1 MDCKKEVEDRVNW
14 IREILANAHANGIV
28 IGNSGGKDCT
38 LVEILSKMA
47 TDNVLSVIMPC
58 ESKRNYNI
66 DREHALLVADKYGIK
81 TIEVDITDAKL
92 ALKSALAPIIGEAVP
107 MAYGNMNPRLRMT
120 VLYTVAQTYN
130 YLVAG
135 TGNASERFMGYF
147 TKWGDGAFDFNPIA
161 DLTVAEIYEMLEYLD
176 APREIIDKAPSAGL
190 FDGQTDEDEM
200 GVKYSDVDEYIKT
213 GKSANQDKIIGA
225 NKRTEHKRVP
235 SPIYK
240 R

>member
-1 MDCKKEVEDRVNW
+1 MDCKKEVENRVNW
-14 IREILANAHANGIV
+14 IREILANAHSNGIV

-58 ESKRNYNI
+58 ESKRNYKI
-66 DREHALLVADKYGIK
+66 DRDHALLVADKYGIK

-92 ALKSALAPIIGEAVP
+92 ALKSVLVPIIGENVP

-120 VLYTVAQTYN
+120 VLYTIAQTYN

-161 DLTVAEIYEMLEYLD
+161 DLTVAEVYEMLEYLE

-213 GKSANQDKIIGA
+213 GNCANQDKIIGV
-225 NKRTEHKRVP
+225 NKRTEHKRVA

>member
-1 MDCKKEVEDRVNW
+1 MDCKKEVENRVNW
-14 IREILANAHANGIV
+14 IREILAKAHANGIV

-38 LVEILSKMA
+38 LVEILSKMV

-66 DREHALLVADKYGIK
+66 DRDHALLVAEKYDIK
-81 TIEVDITDAKL
+81 TIEVDITEAKL
-92 ALKSALAPIIGEAVP
+92 ALKSALTPIIGEEVP

-120 VLYTVAQTYN
+120 VLYTIAQTYN

-161 DLTVAEIYEMLEYLD
+161 DLTVAEVYEMLEYLE

-213 GKSANQDKIIGA
+213 GKCANQDKIIGA

>member
-1 MDCKKEVEDRVNW
+1 MDCKKEVENRVNW

>member
-1 MDCKKEVEDRVNW
+1 MDCKKEVENRVNW
-14 IREILANAHANGIV
+14 IREILAKAHANGIV

-38 LVEILSKMA
+38 LVEILSKMV

-66 DREHALLVADKYGIK
+66 DRDHALLVAEKYDIK
-81 TIEVDITDAKL
+81 TIEVDITEAKL
-92 ALKSALAPIIGEAVP
+92 ALKSALTPIIGEEVP

-120 VLYTVAQTYN
+120 VLYTIAQTYN

-161 DLTVAEIYEMLEYLD
+161 DLTVAEVYEMLEYLE

-213 GKSANQDKIIGA
+213 GKCNNQDKILSA

>member
-1 MDCKKEVEDRVNW
+1 MDCKKEVENRVNW
-14 IREILANAHANGIV
+14 IREILAKAHANGIV

-66 DREHALLVADKYGIK
+66 DRDHALLVAEKYDIK
-81 TIEVDITDAKL
+81 TIEIDITEAKL
-92 ALKSALAPIIGEAVP
+92 ALKSALTPIIGEEVP

-120 VLYTVAQTYN
+120 VLYTIAQTYN

-161 DLTVAEIYEMLEYLD
+161 DLTVAEVYEMLEYLE

-213 GKSANQDKIIGA
+213 GKCANQDKIIGA

>member
-1 MDCKKEVEDRVNW
+1 MDCKKEVENRVNW
-14 IREILANAHANGIV
+14 IREMLAKAHANGVV

-47 TDNVLSVIMPC
+47 TNNVLSVIMPC

-66 DREHALLVADKYGIK
+66 DRDHALLVAEKYDIK
-81 TIEVDITDAKL
+81 TIEVDITEAKL
-92 ALKSALAPIIGEAVP
+92 ALKSTLTPIIGEDVP

-120 VLYTVAQTYN
+120 VLYTIAQTYN

-161 DLTVAEIYEMLEYLD
+161 DLTVAEVYEMLEYLK

-213 GKSANQDKIIGA
+213 GKCNNHDKILSA

>member
-14 IREILANAHANGIV
+14 IREILAEAHANGIV

-66 DREHALLVADKYGIK
+66 DRDHALLVADKYDIK

>member
-1 MDCKKEVEDRVNW
+1 MDCKKEVENRVNW
-14 IREILANAHANGIV
+14 IREMLANAHANGIV

-92 ALKSALAPIIGEAVP
+92 ALKSALVPIIGEEVP

-161 DLTVAEIYEMLEYLD
+161 DLTVAEVYEMLEYLD

-213 GKSANQDKIIGA
+213 GKCANQDKIIGA

>member
-1 MDCKKEVEDRVNW
+1 MDCKKEVENRVNW

-66 DREHALLVADKYGIK
+66 DRDHALLVAEKYDIK
-81 TIEVDITDAKL
+81 TIEVDITEAKL
-92 ALKSALAPIIGEAVP
+92 ALKSALTPIIGEEVP

-120 VLYTVAQTYN
+120 VLYTIAQTYN

-161 DLTVAEIYEMLEYLD
+161 DLTVAEVYEMLEYLE

-213 GKSANQDKIIGA
+213 GKCNNHDKILSA

>member
-1 MDCKKEVEDRVNW
+1 MDCKKEVENRVNW

-66 DREHALLVADKYGIK
+66 DRDHALLVAEKYDIK
-81 TIEVDITDAKL
+81 TIEVDITEAKL
-92 ALKSALAPIIGEAVP
+92 ALKSALTPIIGEEVP

-120 VLYTVAQTYN
+120 VLYAIAQTYN

-161 DLTVAEIYEMLEYLD
+161 DLTVAEVYEMLEYLE

-213 GKSANQDKIIGA
+213 GKCNNHDKILSA

>member
-1 MDCKKEVEDRVNW
+1 M
-14 IREILANAHANGIV
+14 LANAHANGIV

-92 ALKSALAPIIGEAVP
+92 ALKSALVPIIGEEVP

-161 DLTVAEIYEMLEYLD
+161 DLTVAEVYEMLEYLD

-213 GKSANQDKIIGA
+213 GKCANQDKIIGA

>member
-1 MDCKKEVEDRVNW
+1 MDCKKEVENRVNW
-14 IREILANAHANGIV
+14 IREILAEAHANGIV

>member
-1 MDCKKEVEDRVNW
+1 MDCKKEVENRVNW
-14 IREILANAHANGIV
+14 IREILANAHSNGIV

-58 ESKRNYNI
+58 ESKRNYKI
-66 DREHALLVADKYGIK
+66 DRDHALLVADKYGIK
-81 TIEVDITDAKL
+81 TIEVDITEAKL
-92 ALKSALAPIIGEAVP
+92 ALKSALVPIIGETVP

-120 VLYTVAQTYN
+120 VLYTIAQTYN

-161 DLTVAEIYEMLEYLD
+161 DLTVAEVYEMLEYLE

-213 GKSANQDKIIGA
+213 GKCADQDKIIGA